1 MKIRLPLLH
10 DRHTH
15 VSFYAALGAAAD
27 LSACRTAAAAL
38 ALIKKQPGPLAL
50 ARGWNSAYYD
60 LRGAAFDRLGPAVVC
75 NVSLHSFRFNA
86 PARAALKKE
95 FPGIVANI
103 DDQAWVENNLNRVF
117 GLFTTAGGAAAIPAY
132 MERLAALGVW
142 AADDMLVPGDG
153 TALLL
158 GRRYAG
164 RAGLW
169 TEPEVYAKMGP
180 AARAAIG
187 GLKFFTDGALGART
201 AALLRPY
208 RGGGRGLLLHSDE
221 ELEKLFKTAARL
233 TGRAAVH
240 AIGDAALEQLLR
252 VLERLAV
259 PGRDLSVR
267 VEHAQLITLEQA
279 RRAKRLGLALCM
291 QPNFNGDSDC
301 YADRLPPTLL
311 RRNNPFRLLIDKAG
325 FVPGEDLVFG
335 SDGMPHGAA
344 PALQAALFPSCP
356 GQRLT
361 IEEFR
366 AGYCLPNT
374 DAGWLDVNVDGAKR
388 KVSVKIGGPAAGGG
402 GKGARRK

>member
-1 MKIRLPLLH
+1 MMKIRMPLLR
-10 DRHTH
+10 DSHTH

-38 ALIKKQPGPLAL
+38 ALIKKRPGPLAL
-50 ARGWNSAYYD
+50 ARGWNNAYYD

-86 PARAALKKE
+86 PARAALKIR
-95 FPGIVANI
+95 FPDIVANI

-117 GLFTTAGGAAAIPAY
+117 GLFTAAGGAEAIPAY

-142 AADDMLVPGDG
+142 AADDMLVSDDEA
-153 TALLL
+153 ALLL

-164 RAGLW
+164 RARLW
-169 TEPEVYAKMGP
+169 TEPDVYRKLGP

-208 RGGGRGLLLHSDE
+208 RGGGRGLLLHSE
-221 ELEKLFKTAARL
+221 VELGKLFKLAARL

-240 AIGDAALEQLLR
+240 AIGDAALEQVLR

-259 PGRDLSVR
+259 PRRSLRVR
-267 VEHAQLITLEQA
+267 VEHAQLITQEQA
-279 RRAKRLGLALCM
+279 RRARRLGLALCM
-291 QPNFNGDSDC
+291 QPNFSGDSAC
-301 YADRLPPTLL
+301 YADRLPSAYL
-311 RRNNPFRLLIDKAG
+311 RANNPFRMLIDKAG
-325 FVPGEDLVFG
+325 FVPGEDLLFG

-344 PALQAALFPSCP
+344 PALQAALFPPCP

-361 IEEFR
+361 LGEFR
-366 AGYCLPNT
+366 AGYCLPNLE
-374 DAGWLDVNVDGAKR
+374 AGWLDLKVDEAKR
-388 KVSVKIGGPAAGGG
+388 KVSVKVGGPAAAAG
-402 GKGARRK
+402 RK

>member
-1 MKIRLPLLH
+1 MMKIRLPLLR
-10 DRHTH
+10 DSHTH

-38 ALIKKQPGPLAL
+38 ALLKKQPGPLAL

-60 LRGAAFDRLGPAVVC
+60 LGGAAFDRLGPAVVC

-86 PARAALKKE
+86 AARAALKKK
-95 FPGIVANI
+95 FPDIVARI

-117 GLFTTAGGAAAIPAY
+117 GLFTSAGGAEAIPAY

-142 AADDMLVPGDG
+142 AADDMLVPDDAA
-153 TALLL
+153 ALLL
-158 GRRYAG
+158 VRRYAG
-164 RAGLW
+164 RARLW

-221 ELEKLFKTAARL
+221 ELGKLFRLAARL

-240 AIGDAALEQLLR
+240 AIGDAALEQVLR
-252 VLERLAV
+252 ALERLAV
-259 PGRDLSVR
+259 PRRDMAVR
-267 VEHAQLITLEQA
+267 VEHAQLITPEQA

-291 QPNFNGDSDC
+291 QPNFSEDSAC
-301 YADRLPPTLL
+301 YADRLPPPLL
-311 RRNNPFRLLIDKAG
+311 RRNNPFRMLIDKAG

-344 PALQAALFPSCP
+344 PALRAALFPPCP

-361 IEEFR
+361 PEEFR
-366 AGYCLPNT
+366 AGYCLP
-374 DAGWLDVNVDGAKR
+374 DLAAGWLDLTVDEARR
-388 KVSVKIGGPAAGGG
+388 KLSVRIGGPAAAAG
-402 GKGARRK
+402 GK